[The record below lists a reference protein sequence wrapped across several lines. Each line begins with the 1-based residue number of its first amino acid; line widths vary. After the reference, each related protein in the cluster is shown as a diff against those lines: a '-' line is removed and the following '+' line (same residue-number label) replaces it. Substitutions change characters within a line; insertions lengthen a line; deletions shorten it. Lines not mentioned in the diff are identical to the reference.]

1 MQAFKKPSIQ
11 PRTRIEGVKMAQLS
25 CSFEPYCRTKCDFS
39 SCWPGRQR
47 LIPLASCM
55 DSIKEHLRDVNVSHR
70 CVSSEKELILV
81 RVSLFG
87 GSEGHDFTV
96 YPKYRGQLGVRF
108 RPLINASIPSMEIG
122 EMRLREE

>member
-1 MQAFKKPSIQ
+1 
-11 PRTRIEGVKMAQLS
+11 
-25 CSFEPYCRTKCDFS
+25 
-39 SCWPGRQR
+39 
-47 LIPLASCM
+47 M

-96 YPKYRGQLGVRF
+96 YPIYRAQLGVRF

-122 EMRLREE
+122 EVRLREE